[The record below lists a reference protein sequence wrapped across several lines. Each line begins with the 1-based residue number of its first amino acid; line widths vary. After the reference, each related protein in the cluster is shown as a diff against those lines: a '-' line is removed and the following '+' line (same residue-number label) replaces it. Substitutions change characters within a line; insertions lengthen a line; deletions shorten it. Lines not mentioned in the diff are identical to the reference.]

1 MSAARAHITQSVA
14 VPFGHLILRLVR
26 LDCGSRGWSLRPE
39 GFEGAPPVV
48 NGSLDGPSFDAFIAD
63 LETAVASLRQFRDAT
78 EGAEKDREDA
88 P

>member
-1 MSAARAHITQSVA
+1 MSARRAHITQSVT

-39 GFEGAPPVV
+39 GFEGGPPVV
-48 NGSLDGPSFDAFIAD
+48 NGSLDGPSFDAFVAD

-78 EGAEKDREDA
+78 EVAVQDREGL